1 MIDRIGRVV
10 ATTDNGDFVADNA
23 RYRGLAG
30 VALKPLT
37 GPSATMV
44 DATYQAVSFDG
55 YWAING
61 RSDFKKAAETI
72 ITFTVRE
79 IREVD
84 EQDDSDSPRCV
95 QPLPGSNPR

>member
-1 MIDRIGRVV
+1 MIDRIGRAV

-44 DATYQAVSFDG
+44 DAAY
-55 YWAING
+55 
-61 RSDFKKAAETI
+61 
-72 ITFTVRE
+72 
-79 IREVD
+79 
-84 EQDDSDSPRCV
+84 
-95 QPLPGSNPR
+95 